1 MLWLAVVVAFLFIFM
16 APIALGAACKVVVL
30 ALAADPAAIWEV
42 EVAVGLLA
50 LVALLLV
57 LGPFGRAGVHRGVLL
72 ENRRGF
78 LGLFS
83 PEFGQ
88 SRILPIWRLKL
99 LAKFLLYRILNRF
112 LNWFLSRL
120 LNRVLA
126 GLLARLLWGLV
137 G

>member
-57 LGPFGRAGVHRGVLL
+57 LGPFGRAGVHRGILL
-72 ENRRGF
+72 GNRRGF

-99 LAKFLLYRILNRF
+99 LANFLLYRLF
-112 LNWFLSRL
+112 NWFLSRL

>member
-42 EVAVGLLA
+42 EVAVGFLA
-50 LVALLLV
+50 LLSLLLV
-57 LGPFGRAGVHRGVLL
+57 LGPLGRTGVHRGILL
-72 ENRRGF
+72 GYRRGF

-83 PEFGQ
+83 LEFGR

-99 LAKFLLYRILNRF
+99 LARFLLCRLLNWF
-112 LNWFLSRL
+112 LIWFLSRL
-120 LNRVLA
+120 LVRVLA
-126 GLLARLLWGLV
+126 GFLTRLLCGLV